1 MLTDRTASLRGR
13 RSNRIQACRSGKS
26 AIAAETFMNNA
37 G

>member
-1 MLTDRTASLRGR
+1 MPHWMLTSA
-13 RSNRIQACRSGKS
+13 S